1 MPDIHHLRNIG
12 VIAHIDAGK
21 TTVTERM
28 LFYSGFSHRI
38 GEVDK
43 GTTVTDYDPEE
54 QERGIT
60 INAASVTFPWKD
72 IEINLIDTPGHVDFT
87 AEVERS
93 LRVLD
98 GGVVVFSAREGVE
111 AQSETVWHQADKYRV
126 PRLAMI
132 NKMDREGA
140 DFFGT
145 LEEIRERL
153 ACKPIP
159 VNLPVGA
166 GPPHLKEAFRG
177 LIDLVTMRMLTFPGE
192 TKGAE
197 IVESDIPAELR
208 DEAELWRGQML
219 DQLSMFSDELTELL
233 LAEESVPA
241 DLIRRVLREATIH
254 NLAVPVLCGSALDG
268 IGVQPV
274 LDAVAAYLP
283 SPADVPPVEGVD
295 PKNPSKKLIRKP
307 NEKEPFCGLVFK
319 IQADRHGDLHYL
331 RIYSGVLK
339 ANSRVLNPGKDK
351 KENVPQLW
359 RIQAD
364 HREQVDSAS
373 AGDIIGI
380 VGLRHSV
387 TGDTLCAAQEP
398 ILLESIQFPETVISM
413 AIEPETSTER
423 KKLSSRKA
431 RPSARSS
438 ATCST

>member
-1 MPDIHHLRNIG
+1 MSTDIRRLRNIG

-28 LFYSGFSHRI
+28 LFYSGFSHRV

-60 INAASVTFPWKD
+60 INAAAVRFPWKD
-72 IEINLIDTPGHVDFT
+72 VEINLIDTPGHVDFT

-126 PRLAMI
+126 PRIAVI

-140 DFFGT
+140 DYFGT
-145 LEEIRERL
+145 LDEIRQRL
-153 ACKPIP
+153 NCKPVP
-159 VNLPVGA
+159 VNLPIGA
-166 GPPHLKEAFRG
+166 GPPHVTDAFRG
-177 LIDLVTMRMLTFPGE
+177 LIDLVAMRMLTFDSD

-197 IVESDIPAELR
+197 VFEAEIPESLR
-208 DEAELWRGQML
+208 EEAELGRSQML
-219 DQLSMFSDELTELL
+219 DQLSMLDDELTELL
-233 LAEESVPA
+233 LTEQAVPVE
-241 DLIRRVLREATIH
+241 LIHRVLREATIQ
-254 NLAVPVLCGSALDG
+254 NIVVPVFCGSALDG
-268 IGVQPV
+268 IGIQPV
-274 LDAVAAYLP
+274 LDAVAHYLP

-295 PKNPSKKLIRKP
+295 PKRPDVKQARRP
-307 NEKEPFCGLVFK
+307 DADEPFCGLVFK
-319 IQADRHGDLHYL
+319 IQADRHGDLHYV
-331 RIYSGVLK
+331 RVYSGTLK
-339 ANSRVLNPGKDK
+339 ANSRVLNAGKDK

-359 RIQAD
+359 RVQAD
-364 HREQVDSAS
+364 RRTQVDAVE

-387 TGDTLCAAQEP
+387 TGDTLCSTQDP
-398 ILLESIQFPETVISM
+398 I
-413 AIEPETSTER
+413 
-423 KKLSSRKA
+423 
-431 RPSARSS
+431 
-438 ATCST
+438 